1 MRVLL
6 PALALL
12 SLLGL
17 LGFSLEPGGKPLG
30 AVSSSAPAKAKSFRT
45 LLAVSLSPEAGR
57 RRRRRSRRSSAP
69 RAQGRDWAPPPPP
82 AGRSSRPLRGGTVQ
96 LADVV
101 DRGVFWSDR
110 VDRTPPAGFSELH
123 VKRWQLKARSSR
135 LVSLER
141 GCGRMS
147 NRLASFSD
155 GTRACLRYGINPDQ
169 VLGETLSF
177 YLSRLLGIRNV
188 PALALSRVNTNAEQW
203 LRVRQ
208 DVQGSQWAD
217 KTIVSLTEWISNLT
231 DVVTPP
237 SLRTERRRLHPLAED
252 LANVT
257 GQEVLELVQWSDLI
271 LFDYLTAN
279 FDRLASNLL
288 SLQWDSRV
296 MERSTNNLHRTAKGA
311 LVFID
316 NEAGLVH
323 GYRVL
328 PMWDRYHESLLRM
341 LCIFRKETARKI
353 AELHKS
359 QNAAGQLL
367 DLYRASEPLAP
378 QMGFLSEE
386 HAQMVQSRTDRL
398 YKHILQCK
406 AKYSK

>member
-1 MRVLL
+1 MRLL
-6 PALALL
+6 LAALTLL
-12 SLLGL
+12 SLR
-17 LGFSLEPGGKPLG
+17 GG
-30 AVSSSAPAKAKSFRT
+30 SASAAPSRAKSLRT
-45 LLAVSLSPEAGR
+45 LLAVPGV
-57 RRRRRSRRSSAP
+57 P
-69 RAQGRDWAPPPPP
+69 RKRPP
-82 AGRSSRPLRGGTVQ
+82 ARALLSQ
-96 LADVV
+96 D
-101 DRGVFWSDR
+101 VFWSDGL
-110 VDRTPPAGFSELH
+110 DRSLAAGFSELH

-135 LVSLER
+135 LVSLDP
-141 GCGRMS
+141 GCGRLS

-155 GTRACLRYGINPDQ
+155 GTRACVRYGINPDQ

-177 YLSRLLGIRNV
+177 YLSRLLGIHNV
-188 PALALSRVNTNAEQW
+188 PALALSRVSINAEQW
-203 LRVRQ
+203 LGVRS

-217 KTIVSLTEWISNLT
+217 KPIVSLTEWISNLS

-237 SLRTERRRLHPLAED
+237 SLRTEGRTLHPSLKD

-257 GQEVLELVQWSDLI
+257 SQELIELVQWSDLI
-271 LFDYLTAN
+271 LFDYLIAN

-316 NEAGLVH
+316 NEAGLIH

-328 PMWDRYHESLLRM
+328 SMWDRYHESLLKT

-359 QNAAGQLL
+359 QNVAQQLL
-367 DLYRASEPLAP
+367 DLIQYYLRGAVP
-378 QMGFLSEE
+378 E
-386 HAQMVQSRTDRL
+386 HALKVEEGKGGQVF
-398 YKHILQCK
+398 KK
-406 AKYSK
+406 

>member
-1 MRVLL
+1 MRTLL
-6 PALALL
+6 ASLALIP
-12 SLLGL
+12 L
-17 LGFSLEPGGKPLG
+17 LGFFRG
-30 AVSSSAPAKAKSFRT
+30 SSSSSPPSKAKSFRT
-45 LLAVSLSPEAGR
+45 LLAVTVSPELGR
-57 RRRRRSRRSSAP
+57 RSTP
-69 RAQGRDWAPPPPP
+69 RASWPPRVAP
-82 AGRSSRPLRGGTVQ
+82 AQV
-96 LADVV
+96 LAQD
-101 DRGVFWSDR
+101 VFWSDR
-110 VDRTPPAGFSELH
+110 LDGVPSAGFSDLH
-123 VKRWQLKARSSR
+123 VKRWQLKARSSW

-141 GCGRMS
+141 GCGRVS

-188 PALALSRVNTNAEQW
+188 PALALSRVNINAEQW

-217 KTIVSLTEWISNLT
+217 KPIVSLTEWISNLT

-237 SLRTERRRLHPLAED
+237 SLRTEGRRLHPLVEE

-257 GQEVLELVQWSDLI
+257 SQEMLELVQWSDLI

-328 PMWDRYHESLLRM
+328 PMWDRYHESLLKT
-341 LCIFRKETARKI
+341 LCIFRKETAKKI

-359 QNAAGQLL
+359 QNVANQLL
-367 DLYRASEPLAP
+367 DLYRANEPLAS

-386 HAQMVQSRTDRL
+386 HSEMLQSRTDRL

-406 AKYSK
+406 ANYSK

>member
-1 MRVLL
+1 MRI
-6 PALALL
+6 ALL
-12 SLLGL
+12 AARALIALLA
-17 LGFSLEPGGKPLG
+17 FSPG
-30 AVSSSAPAKAKSFRT
+30 SSSSSPPSKDKTFRT
-45 LLAVSLSPEAGR
+45 LLAVPASPELGR
-57 RRRRRSRRSSAP
+57 RSAP
-69 RAQGRDWAPPPPP
+69 RASSDPRAAPAP
-82 AGRSSRPLRGGTVQ
+82 A
-96 LADVV
+96 LAQD
-101 DRGVFWSDR
+101 VFWSDR
-110 VDRTPPAGFSELH
+110 LDGAPPAGFSDLH

-141 GCGRMS
+141 GCGRVS
-147 NRLASFSD
+147 NRLARFSD
-155 GTRACLRYGINPDQ
+155 GTRACLRYGINPEQ
-169 VLGETLSF
+169 VQGETLSF

-188 PALALSRVNTNAEQW
+188 PALALSRVNTNTEQW

-208 DVQGSQWAD
+208 DIQGSQWAD
-217 KTIVSLTEWISNLT
+217 KSIVSLTEWISNLT
-231 DVVTPP
+231 DVVAPP
-237 SLRTERRRLHPLAED
+237 PLRTEGRRLHPLLED

-257 GQEVLELVQWSDLI
+257 KQEMLELVQWSDLI

-328 PMWDRYHESLLRM
+328 PMWDRYHEALLNT
-341 LCIFRKETARKI
+341 LCIFRKETAKKI

-359 QNAAGQLL
+359 QNVANQLFEQ
-367 DLYRASEPLAP
+367 YRASEPLAF
-378 QMGFLSEE
+378 QMGFLSED
-386 HAQMVQSRTDRL
+386 HAEMLQNRTDRL

>member
-1 MRVLL
+1 MRTLL
-6 PALALL
+6 ASLALI
-12 SLLGL
+12 SF
-17 LGFSLEPGGKPLG
+17 LGFFHG
-30 AVSSSAPAKAKSFRT
+30 SSSSPQSKAKSFRT
-45 LLAVSLSPEAGR
+45 LLAVTVSPEQGR
-57 RRRRRSRRSSAP
+57 RSTP
-69 RAQGRDWAPPPPP
+69 RASWPPRVVP
-82 AGRSSRPLRGGTVQ
+82 AQV
-96 LADVV
+96 LAQD
-101 DRGVFWSDR
+101 VFWSDR
-110 VDRTPPAGFSELH
+110 LDGVPSAGFSDLH
-123 VKRWQLKARSSR
+123 VKRWQLKARSSW

-141 GCGRMS
+141 GCGRVS

-188 PALALSRVNTNAEQW
+188 PALALSRVNINAEQW

-217 KTIVSLTEWISNLT
+217 KPIVSLTEWISNLT

-237 SLRTERRRLHPLAED
+237 SLRTEGRRLHPLVEE

-257 GQEVLELVQWSDLI
+257 SQEMLELVQWSDLI

-328 PMWDRYHESLLRM
+328 PMWDRYHESLLKT
-341 LCIFRKETARKI
+341 LCIFRKETAKKI

-359 QNAAGQLL
+359 QNVANQLL
-367 DLYRASEPLAP
+367 DLYRANEPLAS

-386 HAQMVQSRTDRL
+386 HSEMLQSRTDRL

-406 AKYSK
+406 ANYSK

>member
-1 MRVLL
+1 MRLLL
-6 PALALL
+6 PALALF
-12 SLLGL
+12 SLLGW
-17 LGFSLEPGGKPLG
+17 LGFSKCPGAASP
-30 AVSSSAPAKAKSFRT
+30 PDRAKSFRT
-45 LLAVSLSPEAGR
+45 LLAVSLQPRAA
-57 RRRRRSRRSSAP
+57 RSRRSRAAP
-69 RAQGRDWAPPPPP
+69 GRDWDWGTA
-82 AGRSSRPLRGGTVQ
+82 ASPLRAGTVR
-96 LADVV
+96 LAEVV
-101 DRGVFWSDR
+101 EQGVFWSGRADR
-110 VDRTPPAGFSELH
+110 SPPAGFSDLR
-123 VKRWQLKARSSR
+123 VQRWQRKARSSR
-135 LVSLER
+135 LAWLER
-141 GCGRMS
+141 GCGRPS
-147 NRLASFSD
+147 NRLAGFSD
-155 GTRACLRYGINPDQ
+155 GSRACVRYGINPDQ

-188 PALALSRVNTNAEQW
+188 PALALSRVNVNAEQW

-208 DVQGSQWAD
+208 EVQGSQWAD
-217 KTIVSLTEWISNLT
+217 RPIVSLSEWISNLT
-231 DVVTPP
+231 DVVTPL
-237 SLRTERRRLHPLAED
+237 SLRSHTNRLHPTVED
-252 LANVT
+252 LANLT
-257 GQEVLELVQWSDLI
+257 SQEVPELVQWSDLV

-296 MERSTNNLHRTAKGA
+296 MERSANNLHRTASGA

-328 PMWDRYHESLLRM
+328 AMWERYHESLLKT

-353 AELHKS
+353 AELHQS

-406 AKYSK
+406 AKYST